1 MKSMIDFGCCDDLD
15 STEYN
20 NWLEWKDVVD
30 PQFEML
36 HRQFEI
42 PEDKSPTRNCPVCG
56 ESGITDC
63 ELVLNNGKCPNCESV
78 LENMDVPF

>member
-1 MKSMIDFGCCDDLD
+1 MQNFMDFGCSDDLD
-15 STEYN
+15 PSEYN

-30 PQFEML
+30 PQFEMMD
-36 HRQFEI
+36 F
-42 PEDKSPTRNCPVCG
+42 PVDKSPTRTCPVCG
-56 ESGITDC
+56 ESDITDC